1 MSPTHRRPI
10 PRTGVL
16 VPMVTPLLP
25 TGEVDVESTASFVAA
40 LARDGVAGVLVL
52 GSSGENAAL
61 PAAQRR
67 TAVEAV
73 VAAGQQV
80 HVMAGVAALGT
91 ADAVNDAREFAAL
104 GADSILASAPFG
116 FQLSQDELT
125 GHFTS
130 LAGASDA
137 PVVGYEVPS
146 RVGVSLSTA
155 LLVRLLGDGVL
166 AGVKDSSGNIGG
178 ARLRSEA
185 LAAAG
190 LTDTAHF
197 TGSEECIDAFLLGGG
212 TGCIP
217 GLANV
222 FAPLHVD
229 LCRRAAA
236 GDWAGASQ
244 AQGRI
249 AGLLDLYFN
258 ELPGASFSAQ
268 FFAIVKEALVQQG
281 IIAHNTTAAPF
292 VQADAGTSSHVTRML
307 ERARDLHGV
316 VERTSTT
323 ESEAS

>member
-1 MSPTHRRPI
+1 MTATNRRPL
-10 PRTGVL
+10 PSTGVL

-25 TGEVDVESTASFVAA
+25 TGEVDADSTASFVAA

-61 PAAQRR
+61 SALQRR
-67 TAVEAV
+67 KAVEAV
-73 VAAGQQV
+73 VASGEDI

-91 ADAVNDAREFAAL
+91 ADAVNDAQEFAGL

-116 FQLSQDELT
+116 FQLSQDELA
-125 GHFTS
+125 GHFS
-130 LAGASDA
+130 AVASASDA
-137 PVVGYEVPS
+137 PVVAYEVPS
-146 RVGVSLSTA
+146 RVGVSLSTP
-155 LLVRLLGDGVL
+155 LLLRLIGEGVV
-166 AGVKDSSGNIGG
+166 AGVKDSSGNLGG

-190 LTDTAHF
+190 LAGAAHY
-197 TGSEECIDAFLLGGG
+197 TGSEECIDGFLLGGG
-212 TGCIP
+212 SGCIP

-229 LCRRAAA
+229 LCRRADA
-236 GDWAGASQ
+236 GDWAGASRV
-244 AQGRI
+244 QGTI
-249 AGLLDLYFN
+249 ASLVDLYFN

-292 VQADAGTSSHVTRML
+292 VQADAGTSDHVARML
-307 ERARDLHGV
+307 DRARDLHGV
-316 VERTSTT
+316 VERK
-323 ESEAS
+323 AS